1 MADVSGK
8 FYSATKVR
16 TGVSPSSPGV
26 EVGETLPPVNPPGSD
41 LNSVGLT
48 MPAAFA
54 VANSPLTSNGTIAVT
69 GAGTIAQYIRGDGSL
84 ETFPSLTGFVP
95 YTGATADVDLGTHD
109 LTAERGTFTNNGS
122 SDTLT
127 VNHTSG
133 SGYGIIVTKGGN
145 NEALYVSKTSGSGN
159 AMTVVGGRTSLV
171 DLALSSVTNT
181 AGDFLTL
188 SGGVVHKRTAAEVRT
203 DIGAGTVTSVAA
215 LTLGTSGTDL
225 SSSVANGT
233 TTPVITLNVPT
244 ASASNRGALSAA
256 DWTTFNNKTSNLGT
270 VTSVGLS
277 SATSGVTIG
286 STPITTSGT
295 ITLAIATASGSQN
308 GLLSSTDWTT
318 FNGKQNALTN
328 PVTGTGTSGQV
339 AYFTGTSAISSESNL
354 FWDATNDRLGI
365 GTDSP
370 VANLQVVGNTLIEGG
385 SSSLNN
391 VANLLD
397 LRHLGS
403 GFNGFEAVIR
413 MGRPEAANRRV
424 LLRAFGTG
432 LNFQTPNF
440 AINVN
445 EEDRMRIFSN
455 GNTFIGSS
463 PSDAGFKLDVNG
475 TGRFSG
481 TLEVVK
487 SSNPYLIINDSGVAS
502 TGGILFQPTGFNA
515 KGGLTLNFA
524 TAEQRLFTGEGGNTY
539 FQTFYTNGTERMRI
553 TAAGRVLI
561 GTPPPAESTFQ
572 LDVNGTGRFSG
583 STTFSI
589 SGATN
594 NILISQ
600 STISPTYGVISLN
613 GITTE
618 GSYIGIAGGGGTDKS
633 LYLQSGNGGD
643 LIFRTGNGSSF
654 STKLTI
660 ANAGAATF
668 SSSVTATSIIRSGG
682 TSSQYL
688 MADGS
693 VSTLTN
699 PVTGTGTAGQVAYW
713 SSTSAITGESNLFWD
728 ATNNRLGIGTA
739 SPQAPLHVIAASSA
753 DNALI
758 QEWSYTSGTTDQ
770 YSLMLKQTITSGV
783 CRYNFSMV
791 NNNVAYDNVLVL
803 DRGNVGIG
811 TTSPTSRLQ
820 VSGSFATPHTTKSAN
835 YTLTASDFTVGFDC
849 ASNRTATLPDATTCA
864 GRIYVIYQY
873 NTNLGIRY
881 VTLDGNGSQTI
892 NGITTYPLQY
902 YGDFSSVMIQSTGS
916 NWVVISDA
924 LYFIPV

>member
-159 AMTVVGGRTSLV
+159 AMTVIGGRTSLV